1 MSRKVTKDV
10 AEDMQSHL
18 GEGPTLFSH
27 LFYAHNVPIRVLH
40 DKEGVVVYYKLH
52 RSLHAIRHGLSAW
65 MEGYQTP
72 IVHSHPGW
80 GESSYNE

>member
-10 AEDMQSHL
+10 AEEMQSHL

-27 LFYAHNVPIRVLH
+27 LFYAHNIPVGALQT
-40 DKEGVVVYYKLH
+40 KEAMLLYYNFH
-52 RSLHAIRHGLSAW
+52 RNLHAIRHGTFGC
-65 MEGYQTP
+65 MEGYQIP

-80 GESSYNE
+80 GEWRYKE